1 MDSMV
6 RKAALRLARKV
17 AFGASFSVGAL
28 GACGDRVALEPDR
41 PGVIH
46 ETTLDAT
53 AADSQI
59 VSEPNAPVRGRS
71 DSPAADAAPGADA
84 QTLACGGPVELARP
98 PSPPPGVSREQF
110 ECCRAYARSAAQEP
124 MAFERDPSALNCCKV
139 LIAGV
144 DGQPGWDFYDSP
156 RDLCCFRD
164 IVAPAV
170 ELYPHRLCAPWG
182 PPVPP
187 AMTERLEVA

>member
-41 PGVIH
+41 PGAIH
-46 ETTLDAT
+46 ETTLDA
-53 AADSQI
+53 AA
-59 VSEPNAPVRGRS
+59 APANGRS
-71 DSPAADAAPGADA
+71 DSLAADAAPGADTEA
-84 QTLACGGPVELARP
+84 LACSGPVELTRP
-98 PSPPPGVSREQF
+98 PSAPPGVSREQF
-110 ECCRAYARSAAQEP
+110 DCCRAYARSVAQEP
-124 MAFERDPSALNCCKV
+124 MAFARDPSAMNCCKV
-139 LIAGV
+139 LIAAV

-156 RDLCCFRD
+156 RGLCCFGD
-164 IVAPAV
+164 IVAPAA
-170 ELYPHRLCAPWG
+170 ELYSHRLCAPWG

-187 AMTERLEVA
+187 AMTEGLEVA